1 MISDFASV
9 LTPSIKDDR
18 NVVSKRELQK
28 FIEDT
33 YFNGKVENVMLGTTV
48 TRYDILVPPKS
59 IPYFLKLERQFNAHF
74 DTNDCR
80 MFQNG
85 KYVCLE
91 VPNKYR
97 GTYGMKECYSA
108 LQESGNNNG
117 LLISI
122 GEGLDGK
129 CILYDLTQMPHL
141 LVAGQTGS
149 GKSVFLHEVILSLI
163 MQYSKEQLNL
173 VLIDPKKVEFEF
185 YRGVPCVREIISTP
199 ERASEKINS
208 LCDEMDS
215 RYKMFS
221 EFSVRDFKSFNQKA
235 QVKLPRIVLIIE
247 ELSDLAISSKDNV
260 IKSIQRLLYKA
271 RACGIHVIISTQ
283 RPDSDFMSGKI
294 KSNFQ
299 CRAVFSM
306 ASRWDSRVALNKYGA
321 EKLKGNGDGIFR
333 TNNGQSNIR
342 FQAPYVHEKEI
353 NDVVS
358 ILCKQKRGCI

>member
-1 MISDFASV
+1 M
-9 LTPSIKDDR
+9 
-18 NVVSKRELQK
+18 
-28 FIEDT
+28 
-33 YFNGKVENVMLGTTV
+33 
-48 TRYDILVPPKS
+48 TRWIVD
-59 IPYFLKLERQFNAHF
+59 
-74 DTNDCR
+74 
-80 MFQNG
+80 
-85 KYVCLE
+85 
-91 VPNKYR
+91 
-97 GTYGMKECYSA
+97 
-108 LQESGNNNG
+108 
-117 LLISI
+117 
-122 GEGLDGK
+122 
-129 CILYDLTQMPHL
+129 
-141 LVAGQTGS
+141 
-149 GKSVFLHEVILSLI
+149 
-163 MQYSKEQLNL
+163 
-173 VLIDPKKVEFEF
+173 
-185 YRGVPCVREIISTP
+185 
-199 ERASEKINS
+199 
-208 LCDEMDS
+208 
-215 RYKMFS
+215 
-221 EFSVRDFKSFNQKA
+221 FSVRDFESFNQKA